1 MLLYWMWACTTFRK
15 SLQFKCSMRRIE
27 LHWRFVTYLNVRNLC
42 ARTYRFAGTYRS
54 RPCRQLFFLLHR
66 CRNSA
71 AFVLYLA
78 VELFDNQVLFLF
90 PFLQVSCNKILLL
103 KWEYVLL
110 CITATMHFPL
120 GVCDLVKIFYHSKC
134 NFILWYWYILIY
146 STCLGKS
153 IEKPLKIT
161 RQECQ

>member
-1 MLLYWMWACTTFRK
+1 MHTHTGLPAPTDLDPVGNF
-15 SLQFKCSMRRIE
+15 
-27 LHWRFVTYLNVRNLC
+27 
-42 ARTYRFAGTYRS
+42 
-54 RPCRQLFFLLHR
+54 FFLLHR
-66 CRNSA
+66 CRYSA

-134 NFILWYWYILIY
+134 NFIL
-146 STCLGKS
+146 
-153 IEKPLKIT
+153 
-161 RQECQ
+161 